1 MNPLCRSRYLFIA
14 TTVAVAS
21 VAVAAQTL
29 TPDQRSL
36 RDVGLPSQ
44 PRRQAAGIADVLR
57 LDPAL
62 DRLVP
67 RGAKVEKLGGDLQRA
82 EGPVWIRSGGYLLF
96 SDLNEIMR
104 WAPASPISVFRNR
117 IFSGTAPAG
126 VRVGTNG
133 LTLDREGRLVGV
145 EPGNRRVSRFGDRG
159 ETTVLAD
166 RYMGKRLNSPNDLVI
181 KKSGEVYFTDPPYFG
196 GQPVPPTSPDFR
208 QDLDFNGVYRVTKEG
223 GLELLVKDLGFPNG
237 LAFSPDEKKL
247 YVADSRPKKKW
258 MVYDVKGDGTLAAGI
273 VFMDM
278 SMDTTD
284 AVPDGMKVDTLG
296 NVYATGPGGVMVFS
310 PGGKHLGTIR
320 IPEIAS
326 NCAWG
331 DADGKT
337 LYVTARTGLY
347 RIKLNVT
354 GVRP

>member
-1 MNPLCRSRYLFIA
+1 MNPFCRPVYLLIA
-14 TTVAVAS
+14 ATLAGTTCF
-21 VAVAAQTL
+21 
-29 TPDQRSL
+29 P
-36 RDVGLPSQ
+36 LPSRGQ
-44 PRRQAAGIADVLR
+44 TTGAGDVLR

-67 RGAKVEKLGGDLQRA
+67 AGAKVEKLAGNLQRA
-82 EGPVWIRSGGYLLF
+82 EGPIWIKDGGYLLL
-96 SDLNEIMR
+96 SDLNEIMK
-104 WAPASPISVFRNR
+104 WAPGSSLSIFRAR
-117 IFSGTAPAG
+117 IFSGSSPAG

-145 EPGNRRVSRFGDRG
+145 EPGNRRVSRFEAGG
-159 ETTVLAD
+159 ATTVLAD

-181 KKSGEVYFTDPPYFG
+181 KRSGEVYFTDPPYFA
-196 GQPVPPTSPDFR
+196 GQPVPPTSPEFR
-208 QDLDFNGVYRVTKEG
+208 QELGFNGVYRVTKAG
-223 GLELLVKDLGFPNG
+223 KLELLAGDLGFPNG
-237 LAFSPDEKKL
+237 LAFSPSEARL

-258 MVYDVKGDGTLAAGI
+258 MVYDVKGDGTLASGK
-273 VFMDM
+273 VFMDI
-278 SMDTTD
+278 STDTAE

-296 NVYATGPGGVMVFS
+296 NVYATGPGGVLVIS
-310 PGGKHLGTIR
+310 PEGKHLGTIR
-320 IPEIAS
+320 IPEIAA

-347 RIKLNVT
+347 RIKLNVA